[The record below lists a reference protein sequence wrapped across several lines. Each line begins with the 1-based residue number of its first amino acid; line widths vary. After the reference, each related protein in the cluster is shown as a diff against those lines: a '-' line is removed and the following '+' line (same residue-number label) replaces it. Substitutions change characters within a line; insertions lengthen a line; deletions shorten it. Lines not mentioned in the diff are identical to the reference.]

1 MTVTRNNSMDVKY
14 KKRAPNLKWSK
25 VNEITDQYVER
36 ITHAYNII
44 KNSADFLDY
53 KKKNGT
59 IDNKTH
65 TTRLKCLVNMTI
77 VYFYSLYEGFTRK
90 VFRYVAA
97 VKFRI
102 NEKEFNDDYHKP
114 RDLFVKFVRK
124 QCGIRIP
131 DDMFEYIMIIKNG
144 RNDIVHEGQDARAEF
159 KVIRRSYRLFIHYFN
174 FIRDRIIHLIDNSNL
189 YF

>member
-1 MTVTRNNSMDVKY
+1 MTVTRNNSMGVKY
-14 KKRAPNLKWSK
+14 KEHAPNLKWSK
-25 VNEITDQYVER
+25 VYEITEQYIEI

-65 TTRLKCLVNMTI
+65 TIRFKCLINMTI

-97 VKFRI
+97 VKFSI
-102 NEKEFNDDYHKP
+102 SEKDFKKDYHKP
-114 RDLFVKFVRK
+114 GDLFVKFVRRR
-124 QCGIRIP
+124 CGIRIP
-131 DDMFEYIMIIKNG
+131 KDMFDSIILIKDG
-144 RNDIVHEGQDARAEF
+144 RNDIVHEGQNARAEF
-159 KVIRRSYRLFIHYFN
+159 KVIESSYRLFIYYFN
-174 FIRDRIIHLIDNSNL
+174 FIRDKINLI
-189 YF
+189 